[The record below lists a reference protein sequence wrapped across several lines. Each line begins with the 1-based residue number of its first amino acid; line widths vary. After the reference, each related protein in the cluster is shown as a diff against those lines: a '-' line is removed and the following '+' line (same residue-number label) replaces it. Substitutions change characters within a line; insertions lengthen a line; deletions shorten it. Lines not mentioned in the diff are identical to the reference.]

1 MEGIARSPRS
11 DMNSALR
18 SPLHSFGSRI
28 VTRLQHQHGL
38 EVLSAVGDIVAFAAG
53 ADQAPLLRNQA
64 TGMVAMDF
72 FPAGFIG
79 KTGG

>member
-1 MEGIARSPRS
+1 
-11 DMNSALR
+11 
-18 SPLHSFGSRI
+18 
-28 VTRLQHQHGL
+28 L

-53 ADQAPLLRNQA
+53 ADRAPLLRNQA